1 MRLAHAA
8 LTALLLCAPALAQE
22 AEAPPASEGALPRTP
37 NARELR
43 GLIKAL
49 GADDWAARE
58 AARERLLDLGPEAVP
73 WLERAARDPDP
84 QRALVAQELLR
95 SLRWR
100 VPEDV
105 RKTVGDALDDFP
117 ALPHPRRLEV
127 LARCGQLGVQA
138 RAAAGFLINA
148 ARFDPDAQV
157 RHAAVDAYLQVTVGD
172 VPDQDRAALEALA
185 DEKDPGASTFLLRA
199 RLLERLGRPDDAA
212 AAAGQA
218 YLKAPGHLPLALYL
232 LDLLLA
238 RGDLDTALEVAGD
251 AEARHPQSPEVR
263 VRAGEAIARAGGVE
277 EGLERLKSVMDAE
290 GVLERPDLL
299 LRLGQAY
306 LRCERVAEA
315 EQVFR
320 ASLGRYPYNRE
331 LNVALADVF
340 LAAGRRR
347 EAVEIYLSEV
357 RYATPGTAG
366 FQGLRERLAT
376 ILREGG
382 AARLAD
388 EDAFYDDAR
397 RGRPVVQVR
406 RAVAAWLQ
414 ARGLREE
421 AAEELRA
428 ACALAPGDAAL
439 RVALGDCLRD
449 QRDLAGARAAYE
461 EAAALDARWA
471 ARLRDLA
478 GLAASPPPAEAPTGF
493 SSWEWRLGGETL
505 GKTTEAVTDD
515 APPPPLVLRDRI
527 VVPLAGATDLFG
539 LDAADGALLW
549 RFTPEP
555 PPFEGGEAL
564 PEQTGLELLAL
575 VEAPAAAVAALDPR
589 RARTGAPVVVA
600 LYNAFWRPLHRTWRA
615 ARFTGLHAFVLDPAT
630 GALLGRRDLDAKAQV
645 VSPAPVARRGR
656 VLCFASPRAKRVV
669 LELVDLVAGRP
680 LWQAGLPY
688 VAMRRPLFADDRL
701 LVAWDAAVVALGE
714 DGERRWSYEHGGPE
728 RGPERG
734 DEDGPPATHLTT
746 DLARCGDGVLVGTS
760 DGRLLRLALDGGA
773 ATELARVG
781 PDRLTGEVVVAGR
794 RAFVA
799 ARGGAVHAL
808 DLAPDLAQ
816 VTSRAWTLPGPR
828 AAARSLTWAG
838 ELLFALNGSDDAF
851 ADEVPL
857 LLAIDPDTGA
867 VLLQRPVDRPATLA
881 AGHGLVVVAAGGRQ
895 SRLGLKATG
904 IRPHERLDPAQA
916 KLAALSGAARD
927 ALHEGQF
934 EVSAVVARKVVQAA
948 GGLDAL
954 SPEALATV
962 ARTLARSKREEE
974 ALDLIHQGEERAGK
988 DEAVQ
993 ALWAEVRRELG
1004 LEER

>member
-8 LTALLLCAPALAQE
+8 VTALLLCAPAFAQE
-22 AEAPPASEGALPRTP
+22 PDAAPTAEGALPRTP

-117 ALPHPRRLEV
+117 ALPRDQRLKA
-127 LARCGQLGVQA
+127 LIRCAQLGVQA
-138 RAAAGFLINA
+138 RAAAGFLINV
-148 ARFDPDAQV
+148 ARFDPDAEV

-172 VPDQDRAALEALA
+172 VPDQDRAALEALV

-199 RLLERLGRPDDAA
+199 RLLERLGRGDEAA
-212 AAAGQA
+212 VAAGQA
-218 YLKAPGHLPLALYL
+218 YLRAPGHPRLACYV

-238 RGDLDTALEVAGD
+238 RGDLDRATAVAAD
-251 AEARHPQSPEVR
+251 AEARSPDDLAVR
-263 VRAGEAIARAGGVE
+263 ARAGEALARAGDLDD
-277 EGLERLKSVMDAE
+277 GLARLASVVAAE
-290 GVLERPDLL
+290 GALDDPELL
-299 LRLGQAY
+299 LRVGQAY

-320 ASLGRYPYNRE
+320 SSLGRFPYNRE

-366 FQGLRERLAT
+366 FQGLRERLGAL
-376 ILREGG
+376 LREGG

-397 RGRPVVQVR
+397 RGRPVVAVR
-406 RAVAAWLQ
+406 RAVAAWLS
-414 ARGLREE
+414 ARRLHEE

-449 QRDLAGARAAYE
+449 QGDLPAAKAAYE
-461 EAAALDARWA
+461 QAAALDARSHGS

-478 GLAASPPPAEAPTGF
+478 GLAARPPAAEEATGF
-493 SSWEWRLGGETL
+493 SSWEWRAGAETL

-515 APPPPLVLRDRI
+515 APPPPLVLRDRV

-555 PPFEGGEAL
+555 PPFEGEAL
-564 PEQTGLELLAL
+564 PEQVGLELLAL

-615 ARFTGLHAFVLDPAT
+615 ARFTGLHAYVLDPST
-630 GALLGRRDLDAKAQV
+630 GALLGRRDLDARAQV
-645 VSPAPVARRGR
+645 VAPAPVARRGR
-656 VLCFASPRAKRVV
+656 VLAFASPRAKRVV

-701 LVAWDAAVVALGE
+701 LVAWDAGVVALGE
-714 DGERRWSYEHGGPE
+714 DGERRWSYEHG
-728 RGPERG
+728 
-734 DEDGPPATHLTT
+734 DGSQLST

-773 ATELARVG
+773 PTELARPG
-781 PDRLTGEVVVAGR
+781 PERLTGEVVVAGA

-816 VTSRAWTLPGPR
+816 VTSRAWTLAGPR

-838 ELLFALNGSDDAF
+838 DLLFALNGSDDAF
-851 ADEVPL
+851 ADEAPL
-857 LLAIDPDTGA
+857 VLAIDPASGQ

-881 AGHGLVVVAAGGRQ
+881 GGQGLVVVAAGGRQ
-895 SRLGLKATG
+895 SRLGLKVLG
-904 IRPHERLDPAQA
+904 VRSRERLDPRAA
-916 KLAALSGAARD
+916 KLAALSAAARD

-934 EVSAVVARKVVQAA
+934 EVSAVVARMVVAAA

-954 SPEALATV
+954 PPEALATV

-988 DEAVQ
+988 DEAAQ
-993 ALWAEVRRELG
+993 ALWGEVRRELG
-1004 LEER
+1004 FEGR